1 MRFEIRFLIEQD
13 SDYSNDNQ
21 VEMLR
26 TEIEMLI
33 ANYNCFYRIGC
44 VVVDEVN

>member
-26 TEIEMLI
+26 TEIENLI
-33 ANYNCFYRIGC
+33 ADYNCFYRIGC

>member
-1 MRFEIRFLIEQD
+1 MRIEIRFLIEQD
-13 SDYSNDNQ
+13 SDNSNDNQ

-26 TEIEMLI
+26 TEIENLI
-33 ANYNCFYRIGC
+33 ADYNCFYRIGC